1 MEVCVLTLWAPQAE
15 SLWDE
20 GLPVEV
26 RELPADL
33 AALDR
38 LLSDPELMMVLL
50 ERWRQEVVETGR
62 AVLSDGRPT
71 IAMETYVRL
80 MVLKA
85 RYRWGYRSLVAEVSD
100 SIHLRRF
107 CRISLGER
115 VPDESTVR
123 KLTRRIGAET
133 VNELTRSLIETALR
147 EKRFRPRAV
156 RIDSTVIEADVRY
169 PTDADLASHGVRV
182 LAREGRKLAAL
193 VKEKKARV
201 RDRCRSVGRTL
212 RALTRTVRRRTGEAK
227 AEVLALTEQT
237 GELLQR
243 SITEARKLAALA
255 KRRALGRGAAA
266 KRQAAARLEELA
278 DRCEK
283 VATQI
288 RQRVAGQ
295 PITDRLVSIADPDAR
310 PIRKGKL
317 GKPNEFGYVSQICEM
332 TEHTRRG
339 ARGLIVPAATRLGNP
354 AEDTLLP
361 DTLGELTRLGIR
373 PREIALDG
381 GFNLGPTHQALDDHG
396 LTPERVFI
404 AGRQQP
410 GSRRTQRRLA
420 RYRTGAEGRISHL
433 ERGYGMN
440 RSRLKGDHGRQTW
453 TGWAVLA
460 YNADT
465 LAVRDR

>member
-1 MEVCVLTLWAPQAE
+1 VEVCVLTLWAPQAE

-38 LLSDPELMMVLL
+38 VLSDPELMMVLL

-156 RIDSTVIEADVRY
+156 RVDSTVIEADVRY

-182 LAREGRKLAAL
+182 LAREGRKLAA
-193 VKEKKARV
+193 VMREKKARV
-201 RDRCRSVGRTL
+201 RDRSRSVGRKL

-255 KRRALGRGAAA
+255 RRRALGRGAVT
-266 KRQAAARLEELA
+266 KRRAAAQLEELA

-283 VATQI
+283 VAIQI
-288 RQRVAGQ
+288 KQRVAGE
-295 PITDRLVSIADPDAR
+295 PIIDRLVSISDPDAR

-317 GKPNEFGYVSQICEM
+317 GKPNEFGYVSQICEV

-339 ARGLIVPAATRLGNP
+339 ARGLIVPASTRLGNP
-354 AEDTLLP
+354 AEDSLLP
-361 DTLGELTRLGIR
+361 DTIGELTRLGIR

-433 ERGYGMN
+433 KRGYGMN
-440 RSRLKGDHGRQTW
+440 RSRLKGDEGRQIW
-453 TGWAVLA
+453 TGWSILT

-465 LAVRDR
+465 LAVRGR

>member
-1 MEVCVLTLWAPQAE
+1 MLTLWAGQPE
-15 SLWDE
+15 CLWDE
-20 GLPVEV
+20 TLPIEV

-38 LLSDPELMMVLL
+38 LLSDPELVMVFL
-50 ERWRQEVVETGR
+50 ERWRREVVETGR
-62 AVLSDGRPT
+62 VVLTDGRPT

-107 CRISLGER
+107 CRISLVGAGAGRVDGAEADPAGRGGDGER
-115 VPDESTVR
+115 ADACVDRGGDSLEAVPAAGGQDR
-123 KLTRRIGAET
+123 LDGDRGGRALPDRRG
-133 VNELTRSLIETALR
+133 
-147 EKRFRPRAV
+147 PR
-156 RIDSTVIEADVRY
+156 
-169 PTDADLASHGVRV
+169 
-182 LAREGRKLAAL
+182 LARGEGARARGPQAGGL
-193 VKEKKARV
+193 VKETTAAGAG
-201 RDRCRSVGRTL
+201 SLAAMGRKL
-212 RALTRTVRRRTGEAK
+212 RALTRTIRRRSGEAK

-243 SITEARKLAALA
+243 SITEARKLAQVARRRARGRGAGA
-255 KRRALGRGAAA
+255 KRRAAE
-266 KRQAAARLEELA
+266 RLEELA

-283 VATQI
+283 VAAQI
-288 RQRVAGQ
+288 RQRVEGE
-295 PITDRLVSIADPDAR
+295 PITDRLVSLADPDAR

-317 GKPNEFGYVSQICEM
+317 GKPNEFGYVSQICEV

-339 ARGLIVPAATRLGNP
+339 ARGLIVPASTRLGNP

-361 DTLGELTRLGIR
+361 DTISELTRLGIR

-381 GFNLGPTHQALDDHG
+381 GFNVGPTRQTLDDHD
-396 LTPERVFI
+396 LDPERVFI

-410 GSRRTQRRLA
+410 GIQRTQRRLQ
-420 RYRTGAEGRISHL
+420 RYRTGTEGRISHL
-433 ERGYGMN
+433 KRGYGMN
-440 RSRLKGDHGRQTW
+440 RSRLKGDEGRQIW
-453 TGWAVLA
+453 TGWAILA

-465 LAVRDR
+465 LAVRTR